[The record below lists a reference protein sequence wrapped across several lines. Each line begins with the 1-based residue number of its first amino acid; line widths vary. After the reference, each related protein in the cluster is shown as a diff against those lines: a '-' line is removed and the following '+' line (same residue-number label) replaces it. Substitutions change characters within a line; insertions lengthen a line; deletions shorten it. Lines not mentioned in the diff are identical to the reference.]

1 MASVYDIARIAAGDP
16 MEQQRGA
23 SREAAANIEQY
34 KHQKDIIEEINK
46 AMKEAEKKAKKGKG
60 KFGMLGSLAGGL
72 LGLIP
77 GVGAPGAALLS
88 GLLSGGAEKLRQK
101 KYDPVG
107 ALEAVQKK
115 YKGRKEAKQLDPVIE
130 ELEAGLDKAF
140 TTDALISGAKSLA
153 IP

>member
-1 MASVYDIARIAAGDP
+1 MASVYDIAKIAAGDP
-16 MEQQRGA
+16 MFQQRGA

-72 LGLIP
+72 LGLTGI
-77 GVGAPGAALLS
+77 GAPGAALLS

-101 KYDPVG
+101 KYDQTPKI
-107 ALEAVQKK
+107 A
-115 YKGRKEAKQLDPVIE
+115 
-130 ELEAGLDKAF
+130 
-140 TTDALISGAKSLA
+140 S
-153 IP
+153 